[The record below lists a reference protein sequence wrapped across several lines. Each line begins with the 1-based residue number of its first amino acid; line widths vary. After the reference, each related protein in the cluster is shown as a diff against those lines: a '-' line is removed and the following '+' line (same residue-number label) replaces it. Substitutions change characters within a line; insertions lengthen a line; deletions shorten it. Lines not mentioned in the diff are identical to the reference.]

1 MPVTRFGV
9 STEEDI
15 LNALDKLVISN
26 QFPTHSKAIRYF
38 IKNFLVIGNWDMN
51 KIVAGAIVI
60 VYSQLKKE

>member
-26 QFPTHSKAIRYF
+26 QFPSRSKAIRYL
-38 IKNFLVIGNWDMN
+38 IKNFLVTGNWDMN

-60 VYSQLKKE
+60 VYNQLKKE